1 MKGENYVKTCQSP
14 DQRKVDRS
22 EHVLI
27 LKGSA
32 ADLFGKDKRAGWRG
46 GKLQRIP
53 YGSANAFNV
62 NLSTAN
68 VNNNN
73 RTNNNY
79 ALWW

>member
-1 MKGENYVKTCQSP
+1 MKTSQNPS
-14 DQRKVDRS
+14 QRTVDRS

-46 GKLQRIP
+46 IGLQWIP
-53 YGSANAFNV
+53 YGSSNAFNV

-79 ALWW
+79 ALCW

>member
-1 MKGENYVKTCQSP
+1 MKTCQNP
-14 DQRKVDRS
+14 EQHKVDRS

-27 LKGSA
+27 LKGPG
-32 ADLFGKDKRAGWRG
+32 ADLFGKDKSTGWRG
-46 GKLQRIP
+46 GMLQCIP
-53 YGSANAFNV
+53 YGSSNAFNV

-79 ALWW
+79 ALCW